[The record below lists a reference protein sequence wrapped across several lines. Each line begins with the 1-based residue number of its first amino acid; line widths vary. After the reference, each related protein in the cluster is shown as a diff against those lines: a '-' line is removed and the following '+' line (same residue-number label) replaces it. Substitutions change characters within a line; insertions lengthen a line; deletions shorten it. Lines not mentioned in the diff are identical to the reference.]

1 MRRAGLGKK
10 RAEILSSGALKLAVL
25 GAGTRKEIRS
35 VSCLW
40 NLNQRAGCIEG
51 SLEAIPSGNTP
62 FVRDPGAFLKFSSV
76 PGVDG
81 EGVPP
86 GNYGNYGYPNSGYS
100 ACEEENERLTE
111 SLRNKVTAIKSV
123 SIK

>member
-10 RAEILSSGALKLAVL
+10 RAEILSSGALELAVL
-25 GAGTRKEIRS
+25 GAGTRKEIGS

-62 FVRDPGAFLKFSSV
+62 FVRDPGAFLIMEIKPAFALHT
-76 PGVDG
+76 
-81 EGVPP
+81 
-86 GNYGNYGYPNSGYS
+86 
-100 ACEEENERLTE
+100 ACEGKGQRGRKRVEWL
-111 SLRNKVTAIKSV
+111 
-123 SIK
+123 